1 MAPNPNF
8 GLKNDEIVSVRLPV
22 AASQT
27 IYHNDPLTLGTGGV
41 ARAAAGDKVFGYAI
55 HAVTSGSTA
64 GVFYVEVDVSPSTLR
79 RFKTDG
85 TVSLA
90 AHLFHKCDFG
100 GYASDGTPRI
110 DYNSA
115 TNGDLKIVDVDVTGQ
130 TVLCLTVPVFT
141 AVS

>member
-41 ARAAAGDKVFGYAI
+41 ARAAAGEKVFGYAI

-64 GVFYVEVDVSPSTLR
+64 GVTFVEVDVSPSTLR
-79 RFKTDG
+79 RFKVTG

-100 GYASDGTPRI
+100 GYASDGTPQA
-110 DYNSA
+110 DHNSA
-115 TNGDLKIVDVDVTGQ
+115 TNGDLTIVDVDVTGQ
-130 TVLCLTVPVFT
+130 TVLCLTAPVFT